1 MDQKATAILNNIGH
15 IADASQRRE
24 ALLEA
29 FRIDP
34 YLSDWYLLA
43 LQSDGDPDGK
53 LQEAADYFDIPGI
66 TSAKQSILDTFAKA
80 LPLDTE
86 GAAKLAVQKIQAE
99 KNGCNTL
106 RTPSIRSWLSMRLK
120 ILILPIGQ

>member
-66 TSAKQSILDTFAKA
+66 TSAKQSILDTFAKSI
-80 LPLDTE
+80 
-86 GAAKLAVQKIQAE
+86 AARHRRRRKTAVQKIQAE
-99 KNGCNTL
+99 KKNGCNTL
-106 RTPSIRSWLSMRLK
+106 GHRAYAVGCRC
-120 ILILPIGQ
+120 G